1 MVARIPKGV
10 YTMKDKIAILKE
22 NAPLY
27 KKASKKL
34 KSRLLDEL
42 SHILHMNRKYIATV
56 LRNMTKAV
64 YPVPGTKLIA
74 DPSVRAVHRRGRKKI
89 YTEDVKKAL
98 LKVWEISDFLNSKLL
113 VHYLRAN
120 QDKLKKVLDGLSPET
135 RRKLLQIS
143 PATVDRLLKDDRQ
156 KIKFELSVKGNPYS
170 SSLKRSIKT
179 EAWYEK
185 EIEPGY
191 VEVDLVHHS
200 GASGKGEFLYTL
212 TATELSTGW
221 TELRALR
228 NKAMVWTRR
237 ALEEILRVM
246 PVKVVHIHSDNG
258 SEFLN
263 AHVQKFCRERGIKF
277 TRSRPYQKNDC
288 AYAESRNW
296 SLVRRHT
303 GYRRYD
309 TDEEF
314 EVLDKLLRLLS
325 LRHNVFIPTMRL
337 VERERVGS
345 RVRRR
350 HEVEIPLNR
359 VLRLDGVSD
368 KTKAALVGL
377 RQRVDLIEL
386 THEIWSLEAT
396 LEEAYEKKFRRRNS
410 YEK

>member
-1 MVARIPKGV
+1 MR
-10 YTMKDKIAILKE
+10 DKVIAILKE
-22 NAPLY
+22 NAKLY
-27 KKASKKL
+27 RKASKKL
-34 KSRLLDEL
+34 KTQLLDEL

-64 YPVPGTKLIA
+64 YPVAGVKVVGE
-74 DPSVRAVHRRGRKKI
+74 PSVRAVNRRGRKRI
-89 YTEDVKKAL
+89 YTEDVKKVL

-113 VHYLRAN
+113 VHYLN
-120 QDKLKKVLDGLSPET
+120 SNEDKLKKVLDSLSPET

-156 KIKFELSVKGNPYS
+156 RIKFELSRRGNPYS
-170 SSLKRSIKT
+170 SSLKRSIKV

-185 EIEPGY
+185 QIEPGY

-228 NKAMVWTRR
+228 NRAMVWTKR

-246 PVKVVHIHSDNG
+246 PVEVVHIHSDNG

-263 AHVQKFCRERGIKF
+263 AHIQKFCRDRGIRF

-288 AYAESRNW
+288 AWAESRNW

-314 EVLDKLLRLLS
+314 NVLDRLLRLLN
-325 LRHNVFIPTMRL
+325 LRHNLFIPTMRL
-337 VERERVGS
+337 VERERIGG

-359 VLRLDGVSD
+359 VLRLDKVSD
-368 KTKAALVGL
+368 KTKTALIGL
-377 RQRVDLIEL
+377 RQRVDIVEL
-386 THEIWSLEAT
+386 SYEIWSLEAA
-396 LEEAYEKKFRRRNS
+396 LEEAYEKKLRRRNS
-410 YEK
+410 YEKKRNNFG